1 MKNEEN
7 QSNSKESIWQKQERE
22 EKITKIQPL
31 TPKRRR
37 SIKTKMANQPDLHP
51 ERQES
56 SSANT
61 QIENLT
67 SGGMEAAIT
76 ITTWQPSCSKTE
88 QDIKNKMADQQ
99 NRQLQ
104 LLKARINEIQ
114 RKIEEKKI
122 EEKLRDNPKTEIT
135 K

>member
-1 MKNEEN
+1 
-7 QSNSKESIWQKQERE
+7 
-22 EKITKIQPL
+22 
-31 TPKRRR
+31 
-37 SIKTKMANQPDLHP
+37 MANQPDLHP